1 MSRTL
6 SLLLSTS
13 SLIAQI
19 ISGNFVGA
27 YNDSTNFE

>member
-1 MSRTL
+1 
-6 SLLLSTS
+6 LLLSTS

-19 ISGNFVGA
+19 ISGNFVVA